1 MTGTGAR
8 ISGGRMWP
16 WLALAVGAALAVP
29 PAQDRVQERMQ
40 ARAPDPDILYFASPD
55 AIKKMALGY
64 EGLLADIYWM
74 RAIQYYGRREE
85 SERRP
90 VRYKN
95 LAAMLDITS
104 TLDPDMLDVYR
115 AGSIFLAEPD
125 PVGAGQPEQ
134 AVALLDKGIARH
146 PAEWRLR
153 LDKGFIY
160 FWFLK
165 DYRHAGQAWLDGSRL
180 AAAPPWMAGLAA
192 MALSRGGE
200 IETAKMLWRQQLEQS
215 ERADIR
221 ENARNHLAST
231 EVAETLW
238 TLEFFI
244 EKYKEK
250 AGRPPRQLED
260 LVRAGFLRRV
270 PVDPSGVPYDYEPA
284 SGYVG
289 LAPET
294 KVRYLKV
301 PEEYR
306 ASFRRKLEEL
316 YGSASGRG

>member
-1 MTGTGAR
+1 MTATAAR
-8 ISGGRMWP
+8 IVGGRLWP
-16 WLALAVGAALAVP
+16 WLVAALGAALAVP
-29 PAQDRVQERMQ
+29 PAQDRVHERMQ
-40 ARAPDPDILYFASPD
+40 SRAPDPDILYFASPG

-85 SERRP
+85 ADRRP

-146 PAEWRLR
+146 PEEWRLR

-165 DYRHAGQAWLDGSRL
+165 DYRNAGEAWLEGSRL
-180 AAAPPWMAGLAA
+180 GTAPPWMASLAA

-215 ERADIR
+215 ERADIKD
-221 ENARNHLAST
+221 NARNHLAST
-231 EVAETLW
+231 QVAEDLW

-250 AGRPPRQLED
+250 TGRPPRRLED
-260 LVRAGFLRRV
+260 LVHAGYIRRV
-270 PVDPSGVPYDYEPA
+270 PLDPSGVPYDYEPA
-284 SGYVG
+284 SGYVA
-289 LAPET
+289 LSERT

-301 PEEYR
+301 PQEYR
-306 ASFRRKLEEL
+306 ASFRQKLEEL
-316 YGSASGRG
+316 VGTASGRE